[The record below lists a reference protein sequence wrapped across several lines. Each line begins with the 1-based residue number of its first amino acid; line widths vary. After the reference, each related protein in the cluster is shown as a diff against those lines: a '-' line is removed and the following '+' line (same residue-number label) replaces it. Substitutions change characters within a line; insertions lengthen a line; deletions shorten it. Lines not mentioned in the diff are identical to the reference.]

1 MNIQNQNTPDGFS
14 TMDKHDLTDADQ
26 ARSALWITTRAS
38 VGQQHK
44 ADEESNLVSLIYR
57 KT

>member
-26 ARSALWITTRAS
+26 ARSQLYGLQQ
-38 VGQQHK
+38 GQVWGNSIKQMRK
-44 ADEESNLVSLIYR
+44 AI
-57 KT
+57 